1 MISKCYKEFSLVM
14 TESEMSDIHPYLLDK
29 KLSQL
34 LLRENSSSVL
44 ITIESAFIQKFKRFP
59 VRRKNQ

>member
-1 MISKCYKEFSLVM
+1 MISKCYKEFSSVM
-14 TESEMSDIHPYLLDK
+14 IESEISDTHPDLLDK

-44 ITIESAFIQKFKRFP
+44 ITIESAFIQKFKRFL